1 LPVDGPP
8 LDGGWVQIEAGR
20 ISALGRGRPPGE
32 AEDLG
37 DAAILPGLV
46 NAHTHIELSW
56 LAGRVPPA
64 AAMVE
69 WIRALMRERAAGP
82 SEGDAEVVRT
92 AERALLDA
100 RGTGTVLLGDISNTL
115 MSLPLLASNGF
126 GGAVFY
132 ELLGFRL
139 ANSEGV
145 VREAWARLDQ
155 AQLPEREGGRPDPA
169 LLRGVVAHAP
179 YSVSAELFS
188 AIARS
193 QRTAPLTVHL
203 AESPEEIEFLQTGA
217 GPFRRLLEDLGVW
230 PLEWSAPRRDP
241 VEYLIDLGYLTPGC
255 LVVHGVHLTPRAL
268 ERLREQ
274 AAVLVTCPRSNE
286 WVGAGMPPVSHFY
299 ASGVPV
305 ALGTDSLASVPSLNL
320 FDELAALRRIAPEVS
335 AASLIHSATSVG
347 AEALGHGARYGTV
360 APGKRAEL
368 VRVRVPAQTADVE
381 EYLVGGIPAED
392 IGWV

>member
-1 LPVDGPP
+1 
-8 LDGGWVQIEAGR
+8 
-20 ISALGRGRPPGE
+20 
-32 AEDLG
+32 
-37 DAAILPGLV
+37 
-46 NAHTHIELSW
+46 
-56 LAGRVPPA
+56 
-64 AAMVE
+64 
-69 WIRALMRERAAGP
+69 
-82 SEGDAEVVRT
+82 
-92 AERALLDA
+92 
-100 RGTGTVLLGDISNTL
+100 
-115 MSLPLLASNGF
+115 
-126 GGAVFY
+126 
-132 ELLGFRL
+132 
-139 ANSEGV
+139 
-145 VREAWARLDQ
+145 
-155 AQLPEREGGRPDPA
+155 
-169 LLRGVVAHAP
+169 
-179 YSVSAELFS
+179 
-188 AIARS
+188 
-193 QRTAPLTVHL
+193 LTVHL